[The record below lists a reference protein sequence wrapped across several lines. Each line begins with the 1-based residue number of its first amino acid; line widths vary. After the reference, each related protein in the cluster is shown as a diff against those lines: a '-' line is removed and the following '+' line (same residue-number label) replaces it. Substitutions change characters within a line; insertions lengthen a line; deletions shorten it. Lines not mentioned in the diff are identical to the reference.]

1 MMVSKRTQDG
11 TLSFSFSLSSLNLF
25 NRGDMTFYKEMGKHL
40 MFTLILKSW
49 ID

>member
-1 MMVSKRTQDG
+1 MMVSKRTQAG
-11 TLSFSFSLSSLNLF
+11 TVSLSLSFISLNLF